1 MPESPVRTE
10 ARRRAW
16 QREIDQE
23 LSYIKAITWYIK
35 AMLVTYCTLATFSC
49 ANTSKPAMIEELNRW
64 SVCSSIA
71 HEALNIYNS
80 LYRISKSRV
89 AVIDANRSHLHGKIG
104 SIHRF
109 DTCTKCFEVFLDDD
123 DRSNVSVLM
132 SPERLEPLNVL
143 KHPQKKVSS
152 CTTRKISVQW
162 GGTTHEVTFYKSC
175 FTQFW
180 PFFDPQRE
188 IQTEH
193 TYNMWHTYLS
203 DTVDREKER
212 SCNEADDLHAF
223 KERIQSSGNSQYSM
237 SGDPCN
243 ALFRFPFATSNHE
256 VIACSDELNYFDRVD
271 STEDKPPCILTAL
284 NEKKLSM
291 DESGLSSILPN
302 QPLNDDVVNFL
313 STW

>member
-1 MPESPVRTE
+1 MTTE
-10 ARRRAW
+10 ARKKAW

-23 LSYIKAITWYIK
+23 LSYLKAIAWYIK

-49 ANTSKPAMIEELNRW
+49 ADTSKSAMIEELGRW

-80 LYRISKSRV
+80 MYRITKSRV
-89 AVIDANRSHLHGKIG
+89 AVIDANQRHLHGKIG

-109 DTCTKCFEVFLDDD
+109 DIHTKCFEVFLDDHGT
-123 DRSNVSVLM
+123 NLPILL
-132 SPERLEPLNVL
+132 SPGRLEPLNVL
-143 KHPQKKVSS
+143 KYPQSRRSSSAIKK
-152 CTTRKISVQW
+152 IPVQW

-188 IQTEH
+188 VQAEH
-193 TYNMWHTYLS
+193 TYNMWHTFTR
-203 DTVDREKER
+203 DTVKREKES
-212 SCNEADDLHAF
+212 SCNETDRLHAF
-223 KERIQSSGNSQYSM
+223 QERIQSSGKCQYSM

-243 ALFRFPFATSNHE
+243 LLFKFPFATSNHE
-256 VIACSDELNYFDRVD
+256 VVACSEELKFFNRME
-271 STEDKPPCILTAL
+271 STADQQPCIMAAF

-291 DESGLSSILPN
+291 DEAGLSSILPN
-302 QPLNDDVVNFL
+302 QPLNDDIVNFL